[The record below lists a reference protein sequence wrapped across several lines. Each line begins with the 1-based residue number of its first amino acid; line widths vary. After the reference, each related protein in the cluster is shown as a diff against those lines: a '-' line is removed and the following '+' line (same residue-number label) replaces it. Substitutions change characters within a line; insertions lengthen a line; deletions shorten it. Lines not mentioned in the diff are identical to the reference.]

1 MRCRVLAI
9 SPGLRSTDVKPSM
22 RTAWVLR
29 RDFPQRGVPPAVADE
44 TLFGCD
50 QCDLG
55 TPEAQPSTASRDE
68 LSAVWASESQ
78 HGCRGIKITSCP
90 RLGTV
95 ATAKVQET
103 FMARYT
109 ELTELLKPR
118 AQCGQFLERYPQV
131 KEQNLSRYCALRHI
145 WR

>member
-9 SPGLRSTDVKPSM
+9 SPGLRSTDVKPCM
-22 RTAWVLR
+22 RTAWVHR
-29 RDFPQRGVPPAVADE
+29 RDFPQRGVPPAAADQ

-55 TPEAQPSTASRDE
+55 TPEAQPFTASPDE

-90 RLGTV
+90 RL
-95 ATAKVQET
+95 AAKLQET
-103 FMARYT
+103 LIAR
-109 ELTELLKPR
+109 
-118 AQCGQFLERYPQV
+118 
-131 KEQNLSRYCALRHI
+131 N
-145 WR
+145 